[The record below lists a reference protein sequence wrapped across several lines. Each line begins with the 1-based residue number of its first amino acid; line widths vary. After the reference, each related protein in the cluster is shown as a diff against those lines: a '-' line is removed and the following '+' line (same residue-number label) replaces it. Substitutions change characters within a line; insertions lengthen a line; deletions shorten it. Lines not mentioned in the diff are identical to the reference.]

1 MRKDRVALE
10 HHAALGIGFGG
21 QRPALEPQFALLGRS
36 WPSSSRRKVD
46 LPQPEAPTSVQ
57 NSAFGDTQVQLFE
70 HDLVAIA
77 LPDVAN
83 LDETHGALPSDQGK
97 HLRWIRRN
105 AQSIA
110 QARSVIQAT

>member
-21 QRPALEPQFALLGRS
+21 QRPALEPQFALAGPL
-36 WPSSSRRKVD
+36 
-46 LPQPEAPTSVQ
+46 LAEQQPQKGGLAAARGAHQRAEL
-57 NSAFGDTQVQLFE
+57 AFGDTRVQLFE
-70 HDLVAIA
+70 HDLVAMA

-83 LDETHGALPSDQGK
+83 LDETHGALPRTRK